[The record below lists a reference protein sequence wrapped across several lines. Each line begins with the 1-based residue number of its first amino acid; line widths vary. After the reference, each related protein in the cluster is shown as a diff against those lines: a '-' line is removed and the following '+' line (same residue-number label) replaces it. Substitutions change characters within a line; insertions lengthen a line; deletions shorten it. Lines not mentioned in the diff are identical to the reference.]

1 MEFWQMLVL
10 YICSNTLNSLPWAV
24 PYGED
29 QIQIMTEQAEMILG
43 WYDGMKCVVPTWYQ
57 KR

>member
-10 YICSNTLNSLPWAV
+10 YICSNTLSSLPWAV

-43 WYDGMKCVVPTWYQ
+43 WYDGMKCVVPT
-57 KR
+57 